1 MSVAVVVL
9 RFAFLN
15 LTWGT
20 VRLVTLRTGGSP
32 REGHRDRLVSGLTG
46 FRGAVSLAAAVAVPR
61 MVESGAAFPD
71 RDLIVFVTAG
81 VVVVTIVGQS
91 LVLPAVVRWA
101 AFDGSNEVVEERRSA
116 ERVAIEAALDALPKL
131 ARRVGADAEIVDRI
145 REDYE
150 GHLALVKAEESDDD
164 DHPLLQQRGTA
175 VELEL
180 ALVRLKAATVLRL
193 RDEGEID
200 DLVLRQVRAEY
211 DAEETRLLRLD
222 QRG

>member
-1 MSVAVVVL
+1 
-9 RFAFLN
+9 
-15 LTWGT
+15 
-20 VRLVTLRTGGSP
+20 
-32 REGHRDRLVSGLTG
+32 
-46 FRGAVSLAAAVAVPR
+46 

-193 RDEGEID
+193 RDEGGD
-200 DLVLRQVRAEY
+200 RRPRAPTGPCRVRRRGDPA
-211 DAEETRLLRLD
+211 APPGPARLTGSTSATDRP
-222 QRG
+222 RGLSGDCAVARIR